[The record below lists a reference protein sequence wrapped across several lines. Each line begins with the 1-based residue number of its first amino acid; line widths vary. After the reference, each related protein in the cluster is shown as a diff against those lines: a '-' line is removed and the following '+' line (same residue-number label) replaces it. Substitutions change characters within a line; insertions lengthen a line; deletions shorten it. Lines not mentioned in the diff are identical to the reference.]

1 MPKVITEGSTIK
13 CPHQG
18 TVTFTANQHLLK
30 IDGKAVLV
38 VDDITSGQVSGCLNL
53 TNPNTG
59 AVQCQKVLSLTA
71 GAATKLKVSV
81 KPVLLETAMG
91 ITNGLPLNI
100 WSVQS
105 AGQTKLD
112 AI

>member
-18 TVTFTANQHLLK
+18 TIKFTASQQLLK

-38 VDDITSGQVSGCLNL
+38 VDDISSGTVSGCINL
-53 TNPNTG
+53 TNPTSG
-59 AVQCQKVLSLTA
+59 TVQCQKVLSMTA
-71 GAATKLKVSV
+71 GAATKLKVDG
-81 KPVLLETAMG
+81 KPVLLETAKGM
-91 ITNGLPLNI
+91 TNGLPANI

-112 AI
+112 AS